1 MASGE
6 FTRRKENMEAETSA
20 IFGSLKAVE
29 AFIVCYQKIE
39 EKWVLTVNAT
49 LFQLICDS

>member
-1 MASGE
+1 MAPGE
-6 FTRRKENMEAETSA
+6 FTRRKKNIEAETSA
-20 IFGSLKAVE
+20 IFESLEAVE
-29 AFIVCYQKIE
+29 AFIFCYQKIK